1 LSVQIMCLFSKDF
14 RKENMLATNDA
25 LTASLD
31 LLCIE
36 MAVANDEAVLDHR
49 LPAAR
54 VTDTAIR
61 SRNRD
66 YSGLRSPSRL
76 LKKSVARPDS
86 A

>member
-1 LSVQIMCLFSKDF
+1 MCLFSKDF
-14 RKENMLATNDA
+14 RKENMPATNDA

-49 LPAAR
+49 LPAR
-54 VTDTAIR
+54 VTATAIR

-66 YSGLRSPSRL
+66 YSGLRSPR
-76 LKKSVARPDS
+76 ARCGCCNRYFREYHKDMQ
-86 A
+86 